1 MEEERMIEKEK
12 ERKREESRDLEMEK
26 VKEKMRLM
34 EIEIEM
40 VRETERVRISK
51 QLKEDE
57 VDKKRQ
63 EEEWCVVRE
72 EKIEDVIVD
81 VVNQS
86 TVAPIPILTLSP
98 SVIETNATASLK
110 QLSPML
116 TIQPVLSTY
125 PPLATM
131 EIEELL
137 KDRKEQLLKD
147 RKEHSPPSNSR
158 LGPMTYD
165 YSAHNSS
172 TLSDSFKFRLQS
184 VQSILKIKEGEYKE
198 EYGEASFQS
207 IT

>member
-1 MEEERMIEKEK
+1 M
-12 ERKREESRDLEMEK
+12 
-26 VKEKMRLM
+26 
-34 EIEIEM
+34 
-40 VRETERVRISK
+40 
-51 QLKEDE
+51 
-57 VDKKRQ
+57 
-63 EEEWCVVRE
+63 
-72 EKIEDVIVD
+72 
-81 VVNQS
+81 
-86 TVAPIPILTLSP
+86 
-98 SVIETNATASLK
+98 
-110 QLSPML
+110 
-116 TIQPVLSTY
+116 LSTSL
-125 PPLATM
+125 PLATI

-147 RKEHSPPSNSR
+147 RKEHSSSNSR